1 MNTHIRFSNTNF
13 ANLDELLDQKIIDL
27 NTKSAE
33 VTQSGPPGQFHIEP
47 VTDTAPSANSETA
60 PSAFDMPFLNLDP
73 YNLDGKDNLPDGQL
87 SEGPQGNITS
97 GVESSSGSGEQQV
110 NFELEMEDYTF
121 RSEAGRLDIMALT
134 EERTT
139 EIKTMN
145 FNGQE
150 VAIEYQSGLA
160 YEFEGNF
167 YDDQFREMYIEM
179 TAEVGTTI
187 QTEAFDADG
196 NPILTSF
203 GYEQVLEVTGEA
215 VDYGIEEFS
224 MEFEF
229 VIELERNDFGMY
241 EMTFSVTFEGEIV
254 NMDGT
259 EREFLFEDE
268 MMFLFSDLDQ
278 VNFDQMPQG
287 FYDEIARF
295 AAQMGDAW
303 DAFGSVSDQLEA
315 VLLQLQEEGY
325 YQAWDDAD
333 QGLNDPFDFNLPST
347 DPFA

>member
-47 VTDTAPSANSETA
+47 VSDAVPSANSETA

-73 YNLDGKDNLPDGQL
+73 YNLEGKDDLPDGQL

-215 VDYGIEEFS
+215 ADYGIEEFS

-254 NMDGT
+254 NLDGT